1 MDQRVKK
8 AYFEE
13 IEYQTKQINRLKIWL
28 KNLLIISSLIIAIIF
43 FVDKISMIIT
53 VISYIALIIIIIALI
68 IIINLAIRNG
78 SMNVNNIIIKM
89 EHIK

>member
-53 VISYIALIIIIIALI
+53 VI
-68 IIINLAIRNG
+68 
-78 SMNVNNIIIKM
+78 
-89 EHIK
+89 

>member
-43 FVDKISMIIT
+43 FVDKISMII
-53 VISYIALIIIIIALI
+53 SL

>member
-53 VISYIALIIIIIALI
+53 DFIHCF
-68 IIINLAIRNG
+68 
-78 SMNVNNIIIKM
+78 NNN
-89 EHIK
+89 HNCFDYY

>member
-1 MDQRVKK
+1 
-8 AYFEE
+8 
-13 IEYQTKQINRLKIWL
+13 
-28 KNLLIISSLIIAIIF
+28 
-43 FVDKISMIIT
+43 MIIT
-53 VISYIALIIIIIALI
+53 VISYIALIIIIISL

>member
-43 FVDKISMIIT
+43 FVDKISMIT
-53 VISYIALIIIIIALI
+53 VISYIALIIIIIAL

>member
-53 VISYIALIIIIIALI
+53 VILYIALIIIIIAL

>member
-53 VISYIALIIIIIALI
+53 VIIHCF
-68 IIINLAIRNG
+68 
-78 SMNVNNIIIKM
+78 NNN
-89 EHIK
+89 HNFFDYY

>member
-43 FVDKISMIIT
+43 FVDKISIIT
-53 VISYIALIIIIIALI
+53 VISYIALIIIIIAL